1 MVTDPSNS
9 AALWR
14 PPDDVDPDGQVP
26 WRALVALVAAAA
38 AVRAVGLGRDLWL
51 DEVFT
56 LVDVVRR
63 PMMEIVT
70 HYSSD
75 NLHLLYAVA
84 ARASVALLGESA
96 VALRLPA
103 VLFGLASVVAAWR
116 LARWVGGRRE
126 ALIVAA
132 LLAFSYH
139 HVWFSQNARGYTGLL
154 FATVLGT
161 ELFLRGL
168 AGGRWRTWVA
178 YAAVLALGM
187 GLHLTMIFVAAA
199 HGLVALGLLAR
210 AGSVGAG
217 RGRVLGA
224 LALSAALTL
233 LVYAPTLT
241 QIAAFYLRPSGGTT
255 TAAVVWKNPLW
266 LVAET
271 IRGLGVG
278 LAFGVVGVAGAALLF
293 GAGVWSVWRRSPTA
307 TVLFILPALLG
318 GVTLVALGRNLWPR
332 FFFNELAFAGIF
344 AVRGA
349 RVIGDTV
356 ARAWRRRAGDGA
368 IAPPRLGLAVAVA
381 LVAASALTLPRNAR
395 LPKQD
400 FSGAREFVLARR
412 GPADR
417 VVALDLAAEAYRRYH
432 AAPSHNFAYAKTL
445 EELEVEEAAAG
456 RTWVL
461 YTLTHHLKAA
471 RPELWRAVEERYET
485 VRVFPGTLGD
495 GAVVV
500 ALSRDDRAPHGD

>member
-1 MVTDPSNS
+1 MNAKPTIP

-14 PPDDVDPDGQVP
+14 PPDDADLDGPVP
-26 WRALVALVAAAA
+26 WWVLVTLVAAAA
-38 AVRAVGLGRDLWL
+38 AVRAIGLGRDLWL

-56 LVDVVRR
+56 LVDVVRQ
-63 PMMEIVT
+63 PLIEIVT

-84 ARASVALLGESA
+84 AKATVVVLGESA
-96 VALRLPA
+96 ATLRLPA
-103 VLFGLASVVAAWR
+103 VLLGLASLVAAWR
-116 LARWVGGRRE
+116 LARLVGGRRE
-126 ALIVAA
+126 ALLVTA

-154 FATVLGT
+154 LATVLGT
-161 ELFLRGL
+161 ELFLLGL
-168 AGGRWRTWVA
+168 SGGRWRTWVA

-210 AGSVGAG
+210 AGSLTAG

-224 LALSAALTL
+224 FALAAAGTL
-233 LVYAPTLT
+233 LLYAPTLPEL
-241 QIAAFYLRPSGGTT
+241 AAFYLQPSGGTT
-255 TAAVVWKNPLW
+255 TAPVVWKNPLW

-271 IRGLGVG
+271 IRGLGMG
-278 LAFGVVGVAGAALLF
+278 LAFGLVGAAGAALLF
-293 GAGVWSVWRRSPTA
+293 GAGVWSVWRRAPVA
-307 TVLFILPALLG
+307 AFLFVLPAVLG
-318 GVTLVALGRNLWPR
+318 GVTLIVLGRNLWPR
-332 FFFNELAFAGIF
+332 FFFNELAFAAIF

-349 RVIGDTV
+349 RALGDAV
-356 ARAWRRRAGDGA
+356 ARAWRRRAGHGA
-368 IAPPRLGLAVAVA
+368 MPAPRLGLALALA
-381 LVAASALTLPRNAR
+381 LVVASALTLPRNAR

-400 FSGAREFVLARR
+400 FSGARDFVLAAKQP
-412 GPADR
+412 GDR

-432 AAPSHNFAYAKTL
+432 ASPEHGFAYAWSL
-445 EELEVEEAAAG
+445 EELETQTAGAG

-461 YTLTHHLKAA
+461 YTLTHHLRAA
-471 RPELWRAVEERYET
+471 RPELWRAVAEDYAT

-495 GAVVV
+495 GAITV
-500 ALSRDDRAPHGD
+500 ARGRDDAER